1 MDISASEETE
11 LAALRSYRT
20 ELRRIDLSSAPDINW
35 PEYSVE

>member
-1 MDISASEETE
+1 MSASEETE

-35 PEYSVE
+35 PEYSGA

>member
-1 MDISASEETE
+1 M
-11 LAALRSYRT
+11 RSYRT

>member
-1 MDISASEETE
+1 MSASEETE

-20 ELRRIDLSSAPDINW
+20 ELRRIDLCSAPDINW